1 VEVLLENIPNE
12 LSTAERLLMFLEL
25 THLNLNVCFDTGHA
39 HMHEGVVPAYRRLK
53 SRIRSIHVHDNNGKE
68 DQHLYPL
75 LSAEGTINWSQAM
88 QALRSQPNQYPLL
101 LELKEVPAL
110 GNPVDAARRVFDRL
124 EELRV
129 PDES

>member
-1 VEVLLENIPNE
+1 
-12 LSTAERLLMFLEL
+12 
-25 THLNLNVCFDTGHA
+25 
-39 HMHEGVVPAYRRLK
+39 
-53 SRIRSIHVHDNNGKE
+53 
-68 DQHLYPL
+68 
-75 LSAEGTINWSQAM
+75 M